1 MTSFTAQ
8 LSNIAGAVFQA
19 QGLDPAFGQVIVSGR
34 PDLGQFQCNG
44 ALAAAKAAK
53 QNPRAIAEKV
63 AEALKAN
70 PVFREVSL
78 AGPGFIN
85 LSVADDYFAQA
96 MNRVAGDPRLGQ
108 PTKAKPEV
116 VVLDYGGPNIA
127 KPMHVGHLRAA
138 IIGDSIRRIFKFIG
152 DETIGDVHM
161 GDWGLQMGM
170 LISELEIRR
179 PQLVYFDTSF
189 TGPYPAE
196 SPVTL
201 SELEEMYPKASG
213 DCKADPA
220 RLERARLATAELQ
233 DGRPGYRAVWQHFFD
248 ISVDAMKRDY
258 GNLGVY
264 FDLWKGEAC
273 VNDLIPPMVEDMK
286 KKGIAVEDK
295 GALIVHVK
303 EETDKQDIPPLILI
317 KSDGAAMYGTT
328 DLATIIDRV
337 NCQNPDRSI
346 YVVDHRQSLHFVQV
360 FRAAIKAGINGK
372 GKLFHLGYGT
382 MNGVDGKPFKTR
394 AGGVMRLDDLIQMVT
409 EAARKKMDERGLTKN
424 WDSADKE
431 ESNAAAPLA
440 AEEYPEEEQL
450 DIAKKVGIAALKFA
464 DLSNNPIANYIFDL
478 DRFSSFEGKTGPY
491 LLYAAVRVKSLLKK
505 AEAQGDKPGAILPPE
520 EGERDLMLMLGQMPD
535 AVDAAY
541 AELTPNRIADFAF
554 NLAQTFSSYYSA
566 FHILSET
573 DIARRHSRLA
583 LAELVLKELEL
594 CLELLGI
601 STPERM

>member
-8 LSNIAGAVFQA
+8 LSDIAGAIFKG

-70 PVFREVSL
+70 PIFRDVSL

-85 LSVADDYFAQA
+85 LSVTDDYLGQA
-96 MNRVAGDPRLGQ
+96 MNRVATDPRLGQ
-108 PTKAKPEV
+108 PVKAKPEV

-138 IIGDSIRRIFKFIG
+138 IIGDSLRRIFKFVG

-170 LISELEIRR
+170 LISELEIRQ
-179 PQLVYFDTSF
+179 PDLPYFDAKF
-189 TGPYPAE
+189 TGPYPKE

-201 SELEEMYPKASG
+201 AQLEEMYPKASG

-220 RLERARLATAELQ
+220 RLERARQATAELQ
-233 DGRPGYRAVWQHFFD
+233 EGRPGYRAVWQHFFD

-273 VNDLIPPMVEDMK
+273 VNDLIPPMVEEMK
-286 KKGIAVEDK
+286 KKGVAIEDK
-295 GALIVHVK
+295 GALIIPVK

-346 YVVDHRQSLHFVQV
+346 YVVDHRQGLHFVQV

-372 GKLFHLGYGT
+372 GSLFHLGYGT
-382 MNGVDGKPFKTR
+382 MNGTDGKPFKTR
-394 AGGVMRLDDLIQMVT
+394 AGGVMRLDDLIQMMSG
-409 EAARKKMDERGLTKN
+409 EALKKLNEHGLGADYSEAER
-424 WDSADKE
+424 D
-431 ESNAAAPLA
+431 
-440 AEEYPEEEQL
+440 
-450 DIAKKVGIAALKFA
+450 DIAKKVGVSALKFA
-464 DLSNNPIANYIFDL
+464 DLSNNPIANYVFDI
-478 DRFSSFEGKTGPY
+478 DRFSRFEGKTGPY

-505 AEAQGDKPGAILPPE
+505 AEAQGDKPAAILPPE
-520 EGERDLMLMLGQMPD
+520 EGERDLVLMLGHMPD
-535 AVDAAY
+535 AITSAY
-541 AELTPNRIADFAF
+541 AELAPNRIADFAF

-566 FHILSET
+566 FHILSEQ
-573 DIARRHSRLA
+573 DVARRRSRLA

-601 STPERM
+601 SVPDRM

>member
-1 MTSFTAQ
+1 MTSFTVQ
-8 LSNIAGAVFQA
+8 LSDIAGAVFQA

-85 LSVADDYFAQA
+85 LSVTDDYFAQA
-96 MNRVAGDPRLGQ
+96 MNRVAADPRLGQ
-108 PTKAKPEV
+108 PVKLKPDV

-138 IIGDSIRRIFKFIG
+138 IIGDSIRRIFKFVG

-170 LISELEIRR
+170 LISELEIRQ
-179 PQLVYFDTSF
+179 PALVYFDAKF
-189 TGPYPAE
+189 TGPYPTT

-273 VNDLIPPMVEDMK
+273 VNDLIPPMVADMK
-286 KKGIAVEDK
+286 KKGVAIEDK
-295 GALIVHVK
+295 GALIIPVK
-303 EETDKQDIPPLILI
+303 EESDKQDIPPLILI

-337 NCQNPDRSI
+337 NCQNPDRSV

-394 AGGVMRLDDLIQMVT
+394 AGGVMRLDDLIQMMSDEAMKKLT
-409 EAARKKMDERGLTKN
+409 EHGLGADYDETERN
-424 WDSADKE
+424 
-431 ESNAAAPLA
+431 
-440 AEEYPEEEQL
+440 
-450 DIAKKVGIAALKFA
+450 DIAKKVGVAALKFA

-478 DRFSSFEGKTGPY
+478 DRFSRFEGKTGPY

-505 AEAQGDKPGAILPPE
+505 AEAQGDRPGKILAPE

-535 AVDAAY
+535 AIDSAY
-541 AELTPNRIADFAF
+541 AELAPNRIADFAF

-573 DIARRHSRLA
+573 DVARRHSRLA

-601 STPERM
+601 ETPERM

>member
-1 MTSFTAQ
+1 MTSFTVQ
-8 LSNIAGAVFQA
+8 LSDIAGAVFQA
-19 QGLDPAFGQVIVSGR
+19 KGLDPAFGQVIVSGR

-70 PVFREVSL
+70 PVFRDVSL

-85 LSVADDYFAQA
+85 LSVTDDYFAKA
-96 MNRVAGDPRLGQ
+96 MNRVAADSRLGQ

-138 IIGDSIRRIFKFIG
+138 IIGDSIRRIFKFVG

-170 LISELEIRR
+170 LISELEIRK
-179 PQLVYFDTSF
+179 PDLPYFDASF
-189 TGPYPAE
+189 TGPYPTT

-273 VNDLIPPMVEDMK
+273 VNDLIPPMVEHMK
-286 KKGIAVEDK
+286 KKGVAIEDK
-295 GALIVHVK
+295 GALIIPVK

-328 DLATIIDRV
+328 DLATIVDRV

-346 YVVDHRQSLHFVQV
+346 YVVDHRQSLHFLQV

-394 AGGVMRLDDLIQMVT
+394 AGGVMRLDDLIQMMSDEAMKKLT
-409 EAARKKMDERGLTKN
+409 EHGLGADYNEAER
-424 WDSADKE
+424 D
-431 ESNAAAPLA
+431 
-440 AEEYPEEEQL
+440 

-478 DRFSSFEGKTGPY
+478 DRFSRFEGKTGPY

-505 AEAQGDKPGAILPPE
+505 AEAQGDRPDTILAPE
-520 EGERDLMLMLGQMPD
+520 EGERDLMLILGQMPD
-535 AVDAAY
+535 AIDSAY
-541 AELTPNRIADFAF
+541 AELAPNRITDFAF

-573 DIARRHSRLA
+573 DVARRHSRLA

-601 STPERM
+601 TTPERM

>member
-8 LSNIAGAVFQA
+8 LSDIAGSVFQA

-70 PVFREVSL
+70 PIFRDVSL

-85 LSVADDYFAQA
+85 LSVTDDYLGQA
-96 MNRVAGDPRLGQ
+96 MNRVATDPRLGQ
-108 PTKAKPEV
+108 PVKAKPEV

-138 IIGDSIRRIFKFIG
+138 IIGDSIRRIFKFVG

-179 PQLVYFDTSF
+179 PDLPYFDANF
-189 TGPYPAE
+189 TGPYPKE

-201 SELEEMYPKASG
+201 AELEEMYPKASG

-220 RLERARLATAELQ
+220 RLDRARQATAELQ

-273 VNDLIPPMVEDMK
+273 VNDLIPPMVEEMK
-286 KKGIAVEDK
+286 KKGIAIEDK
-295 GALIVHVK
+295 GALIVPVK

-328 DLATIIDRV
+328 DLATIVDRV

-346 YVVDHRQSLHFVQV
+346 YVVDHRQGLHFVQV

-372 GKLFHLGYGT
+372 GSLFHLGYGT
-382 MNGVDGKPFKTR
+382 MNGTDGKPFKTR
-394 AGGVMRLDDLIQMVT
+394 AGGVMRLDDLIQMMSG
-409 EAARKKMDERGLTKN
+409 EALKKLNEHGLGADYSEAER
-424 WDSADKE
+424 D
-431 ESNAAAPLA
+431 
-440 AEEYPEEEQL
+440 
-450 DIAKKVGIAALKFA
+450 DIAKKVGVSALKFA
-464 DLSNNPIANYIFDL
+464 DLSNNPIANYVFDI
-478 DRFSSFEGKTGPY
+478 DRFSRFEGKTGPY

-520 EGERDLMLMLGQMPD
+520 TGERDLVLMLGHMPD
-535 AVDAAY
+535 AISSAY
-541 AELTPNRIADFAF
+541 AELAPNRIADFAF

-566 FHILSET
+566 FHMLSEP
-573 DIARRHSRLA
+573 DVARRSSRLA

-601 STPERM
+601 SVPDRM

>member
-1 MTSFTAQ
+1 MTSFTTQ
-8 LSNIAGAVFQA
+8 LSEIAGSVFQA

-53 QNPRAIAEKV
+53 SNPRGIAEKV
-63 AEALKAN
+63 AEALRAN
-70 PVFREVSL
+70 PIFRDVSL

-85 LSVADDYFAQA
+85 LSVTDDYFATA
-96 MNRVAGDPRLGQ
+96 MNRVAADPRLGQ
-108 PTKAKPEV
+108 PAKGKPEIV
-116 VVLDYGGPNIA
+116 MLDYGGPNIA

-138 IIGDSIRRIFKFIG
+138 IIGDAIRRIFKFVG

-179 PQLVYFDTSF
+179 PDLPYFDAKF
-189 TGPYPAE
+189 TGPYPNA

-201 SELEEMYPKASG
+201 AELEEMYPKASG

-248 ISVDAMKRDY
+248 ISVAAMKRDY
-258 GNLGVY
+258 GNLGVH

-273 VNDLIPPMVEDMK
+273 VNDIIPPMVAEMRE
-286 KKGIAVEDK
+286 KGIAVEDK

-303 EETDKQDIPPLILI
+303 EESDKQEIPPLILI
-317 KSDGAAMYGTT
+317 KSDGAAMYATT
-328 DLATIIDRV
+328 DLATIVDRV

-346 YVVDHRQSLHFVQV
+346 YVVDHRQGLHFLQV

-394 AGGVMRLDDLIQMVT
+394 AGGVMRLDDLIQMMSDEAMKKLT
-409 EAARKKMDERGLTKN
+409 EHGLGS
-424 WDSADKE
+424 DYS
-431 ESNAAAPLA
+431 A
-440 AEEYPEEEQL
+440 AERA
-450 DIAKKVGIAALKFA
+450 DISRKVGVAALKFA
-464 DLSNNPIANYIFDL
+464 DLSNNPIANYVFDL
-478 DRFSSFEGKTGPY
+478 DRFSRFEGKTGPY

-505 AEAQGDKPGAILPPE
+505 AEAQGDRPGTILSPE

-541 AELTPNRIADFAF
+541 AELAPNRIADFAF

-566 FHILSET
+566 FHILSEQ
-573 DIARRHSRLA
+573 DAARRRSRLA

-594 CLELLGI
+594 CLDLLGI
-601 STPERM
+601 ATPERM

>member
-1 MTSFTAQ
+1 MTSFTVQ
-8 LSNIAGAVFQA
+8 LSEIAGAAFQA
-19 QGLDPAFGQVIVSGR
+19 LGLNPDFGQVIVSGR

-44 ALAAAKAAK
+44 ALAAAKAARS
-53 QNPRAIAEKV
+53 NPRAIAEKV

-70 PVFREVSL
+70 PVFRDVSL

-85 LSVADDYFAQA
+85 LSVTDDYFAKA
-96 MNRVAGDPRLGQ
+96 MNRVATDPRLGQ
-108 PTKAKPEV
+108 PVKAKPEV

-138 IIGDSIRRIFKFIG
+138 IIGDSIRRIFKFVG

-170 LISELEIRR
+170 LISELEIRQ
-179 PQLVYFDTSF
+179 PGLPYFDASF
-189 TGPYPAE
+189 TGPYPTT

-273 VNDLIPPMVEDMK
+273 VNDIIPPMVAEMQE
-286 KKGIAVEDK
+286 KGIAIEDK
-295 GALIVHVK
+295 GALIIPVK

-328 DLATIIDRV
+328 DLATIVDRV

-372 GKLFHLGYGT
+372 SKLFHLGYGT

-394 AGGVMRLDDLIQMVT
+394 AGGVMRLDDLIQMMSDEAMKKLTEHGLGSDYT
-409 EAARKKMDERGLTKN
+409 EAER
-424 WDSADKE
+424 A
-431 ESNAAAPLA
+431 
-440 AEEYPEEEQL
+440 
-450 DIAKKVGIAALKFA
+450 DIAKKVGVAALKFA

-478 DRFSSFEGKTGPY
+478 DRFSRFEGKTGPY

-505 AEAQGDKPGAILPPE
+505 AEAQGDRPGTILAPE

-535 AVDAAY
+535 AIDSAY
-541 AELTPNRIADFAF
+541 AELAPNRIADFAF

-573 DIARRHSRLA
+573 DVARRQSRLA

-601 STPERM
+601 ETPERM

>member
-8 LSNIAGAVFQA
+8 LSDIAGSVFQA

-63 AEALKAN
+63 AEALRAN

-85 LSVADDYFAQA
+85 LSVTDEYFATA
-96 MNRVAGDPRLGQ
+96 MNRVAADPRLGQ
-108 PTKAKPEV
+108 PTKAKPDV

-170 LISELEIRR
+170 LISELEIRQ
-179 PQLVYFDTSF
+179 PTLPYFDATF
-189 TGPYPAE
+189 TGPYPAT

-233 DGRPGYRAVWQHFFD
+233 DGRAGYRAVWQHFFD

-286 KKGIAVEDK
+286 KKGIAIEDK
-295 GALIVHVK
+295 GALIVPVK

-328 DLATIIDRV
+328 DLATIVDRV
-337 NCQNPDRSI
+337 NCQNPDRSV

-394 AGGVMRLDDLIQMVT
+394 AGGVMRLDDLIQMMSDEAMKKLTEHGLGADYT
-409 EAARKKMDERGLTKN
+409 EAER
-424 WDSADKE
+424 S
-431 ESNAAAPLA
+431 
-440 AEEYPEEEQL
+440 

-478 DRFSSFEGKTGPY
+478 DRFSRFEGKTGPY

-505 AEAQGDKPGAILPPE
+505 AEAQGFWSADKQAVWPGDNKPGVILAPE

-541 AELTPNRIADFAF
+541 AELAPNRIADFAF

-573 DIARRHSRLA
+573 DVARRQSRLA

-601 STPERM
+601 TTPERM